1 MNAISCPVDRTSSTQ
16 AKIALFRIPSGGR
29 RRDSLALSGHDA
41 DGQPFVAGVYPLL
54 RDETCFFRI
63 QTDLAHRVFYLAT
76 FDEAVYVL
84 HAFEKR
90 TRKTP
95 SQEVTLA
102 RDRYRALLKKRAED
116 AKEK

>member
-1 MNAISCPVDRTSSTQ
+1 MSDKPIVWLGSARRDIRTFPGD
-16 AKIALFRIPSGGR
+16 AR
-29 RRDSLALSGHDA
+29 RRSGFQLRRVQQGLDP
-41 DGQPFVAGVYPLL
+41 DDWKPMISVGLGV
-54 RDETCFFRI
+54 REIRI

-84 HAFEKR
+84 YAFEKR

-95 SQEVTLA
+95 SHEVKLA

-116 AKEK
+116 AKKK

>member
-1 MNAISCPVDRTSSTQ
+1 MWLGSARRDIRAFPPD
-16 AKIALFRIPSGGR
+16 AR
-29 RRDSLALSGHDA
+29 RRRGFQLRRVQQGLDPDDWKPMISVG
-41 DGQPFVAGVYPLL
+41 PGV
-54 RDETCFFRI
+54 REIRI

-95 SQEVTLA
+95 SHEVTLA
-102 RDRYRALLKKRAED
+102 RDRYRALFKKRAEH
-116 AKEK
+116 AKKK

>member
-1 MNAISCPVDRTSSTQ
+1 MTSVG
-16 AKIALFRIPSGGR
+16 L
-29 RRDSLALSGHDA
+29 
-41 DGQPFVAGVYPLL
+41 GV
-54 RDETCFFRI
+54 REIRI

-76 FDEAVYVL
+76 FDEAVYIL

-95 SQEVTLA
+95 SPELKLA

-116 AKEK
+116 AKKK